1 MLYYIVAFFQVVFCI
16 ALVGL
21 ILLHSGKGGGL
32 SSSLGG
38 GMGGTFSG
46 TTIMEKNLTRLTL
59 IVLGLFALTN
69 IALFFLAR
77 GLAAPRRAQ
86 TEGLARGGWGEPASP
101 HRLYP

>member
-1 MLYYIVAFFQVVFCI
+1 MLFYIIAFFQVVLCV

-38 GMGGTFSG
+38 GIGGTFSG

-59 IVLGLFALTN
+59 ILMGLFVLTN
-69 IALFFLAR
+69 VALFFLA
-77 GLAAPRRAQ
+77 
-86 TEGLARGGWGEPASP
+86 
-101 HRLYP
+101 

>member
-1 MLYYIVAFFQVVFCI
+1 MTYVLAFLHTIFCI

-38 GMGGTFSG
+38 GIGGTFSG

-59 IVLGLFALTN
+59 IVVGLFALTN
-69 IALFFLAR
+69 VALYFL
-77 GLAAPRRAQ
+77 G
-86 TEGLARGGWGEPASP
+86 
-101 HRLYP
+101 

>member
-1 MLYYIVAFFQVVFCI
+1 MFTYIIAFFHVVFCI

-38 GMGGTFSG
+38 GLGGTMPG

-59 IVLGLFALTN
+59 IVVGLFILTN
-69 IALFFLAR
+69 VALFFL
-77 GLAAPRRAQ
+77 G
-86 TEGLARGGWGEPASP
+86 
-101 HRLYP
+101 

>member
-1 MLYYIVAFFQVVFCI
+1 MAYVLAFFHTIFCI

-38 GMGGTFSG
+38 GIGGTFSG

-59 IVLGLFALTN
+59 IVVALFAITN
-69 IALFFLAR
+69 VILYFL
-77 GLAAPRRAQ
+77 G
-86 TEGLARGGWGEPASP
+86 
-101 HRLYP
+101 

>member
-1 MLYYIVAFFQVVFCI
+1 MTYVLAFLHTIFCV

-38 GMGGTFSG
+38 GMGSTFSG

-59 IVLGLFALTN
+59 IVVALFALSTM
-69 IALFFLAR
+69 ALIFL
-77 GLAAPRRAQ
+77 G
-86 TEGLARGGWGEPASP
+86 
-101 HRLYP
+101 

>member
-1 MLYYIVAFFQVVFCI
+1 MTYVLAFLHTIFCV

-38 GMGGTFSG
+38 GMGSTFSG

-59 IVLGLFALTN
+59 IIVALFALSTV
-69 IALFFLAR
+69 ALIFF
-77 GLAAPRRAQ
+77 G
-86 TEGLARGGWGEPASP
+86 
-101 HRLYP
+101 